1 MRDDFTGKSG
11 HTCPLLFV
19 NGLVKYVLGIR
30 TQCLKL
36 STDWSNMSWVQG
48 HDVSN
53 WGSKSDVVSNR
64 ILTFDLVSE
73 RILTSCQPLS
83 VTSGQKRVRG
93 AINFSS
99 SLLWHANDKKHNE
112 RPPLSPQARY
122 TFLCLHRHSLP
133 QLLPFSAQILTL
145 VLLYPPAH
153 FLVCFARDTFFSR
166 SSFCPLSQLH
176 FHYIPSSAPVPFS
189 FLFPPL
195 SLQRRYVLSENSKIT
210 RNVNSRISDKR
221 ARRNKWASN
230 RGPAE
235 RQRRFENQ

>member
-1 MRDDFTGKSG
+1 M
-11 HTCPLLFV
+11 
-19 NGLVKYVLGIR
+19 
-30 TQCLKL
+30 
-36 STDWSNMSWVQG
+36 
-48 HDVSN
+48 
-53 WGSKSDVVSNR
+53 
-64 ILTFDLVSE
+64 
-73 RILTSCQPLS
+73 SCQPLS
-83 VTSGQKRVRG
+83 VTPGQKRVRG

-99 SLLWHANDKKHNE
+99 SLLWHANGKKPTTNGQ
-112 RPPLSPQARY
+112 PPHLRRVTRFYVYTGIHCFSFCLSQLRFSRCFFY
-122 TFLCLHRHSLP
+122 THRHISSSILP
-133 QLLPFSAQILTL
+133 
-145 VLLYPPAH
+145 
-153 FLVCFARDTFFSR
+153 RDTFFSH

>member
-1 MRDDFTGKSG
+1 MSPQDKSEFEALSISALQYYGMRMTRNTTNGHPLHLRRVTRFYVYTGIHYFS
-11 HTCPLLFV
+11 F
-19 NGLVKYVLGIR
+19 
-30 TQCLKL
+30 CLSQL
-36 STDWSNMSWVQG
+36 RFSRWFFYI
-48 HDVSN
+48 H
-53 WGSKSDVVSNR
+53 R
-64 ILTFDLVSE
+64 HI
-73 RILTSCQPLS
+73 
-83 VTSGQKRVRG
+83 
-93 AINFSS
+93 SS
-99 SLLWHANDKKHNE
+99 SI
-112 RPPLSPQARY
+112 
-122 TFLCLHRHSLP
+122 LP
-133 QLLPFSAQILTL
+133 
-145 VLLYPPAH
+145 
-153 FLVCFARDTFFSR
+153 RDTFFSH